1 MSTLIA
7 ISSHKEKKVTEYECI
22 LFFFLEMSS
31 MVAKALNDCFWFLES
46 VVSLAL
52 AEQGDAV
59 WLDSFKHRGMFSAL
73 LKYSMKDRIKAYK

>member
-1 MSTLIA
+1 
-7 ISSHKEKKVTEYECI
+7 
-22 LFFFLEMSS
+22 

-59 WLDSFKHRGMFSAL
+59 WLDSFKHRGKFSAL